1 MILRELFNDCSMSSL
16 RIGKS
21 FIFFDL
27 NTRIRCG
34 VSVVEAGMSGTYYR
48 AYSQR
53 LRSCVKLLPL
63 LLLLS
68 NHVLDV

>member
-1 MILRELFNDCSMSSL
+1 MILRELFNDCSVSSL

-34 VSVVEAGMSGTYYR
+34 VSVVEAGMSGTYYI
-48 AYSQR
+48 AYS
-53 LRSCVKLLPL
+53 
-63 LLLLS
+63 
-68 NHVLDV
+68 